1 MEEDNKSSQE
11 VLDKNISPEKVSD
24 ASFKPLHRQ
33 QLEKGLPDGKR
44 EPAEF
49 QTLAI
54 TLSKIQ
60 LIPLWNK
67 HNIYHVGVLGGK
79 LKVANT
85 R

>member
-1 MEEDNKSSQE
+1 MEEDDKSSQE
-11 VLDKNISPEKVSD
+11 VLDKDISPEKVSD
-24 ASFKPLHRQ
+24 ASFKPLHWQ
-33 QLEKGLPDGKR
+33 QLEKGLLDGKR
-44 EPAEF
+44 EPAEV

-60 LIPLWNK
+60 PIPLWNK